1 MLPNASRDHSADR
14 ALWRA
19 SRAGDRDAFT
29 AIYECHVYALVNY
42 GEKIV
47 PHRATVEDA
56 IHDLFV
62 DLWRRRSALNDT
74 DSVRLYL
81 LKGLKRKLLR
91 TLSNRRRSTSLLSK
105 HFSADFFLEFSHE
118 FYLIARQVSEERREQ
133 LAERLATLPKREKEA
148 LYLRF
153 YGEMEYSEMAELM
166 QISVKTA
173 YNSVHNAIVRLRKS
187 FVRKA
192 QQQ

>member
-1 MLPNASRDHSADR
+1 MQPKASEDHNADR

-19 SRAGDRDAFT
+19 FRAGDRDAFT
-29 AIYECHVYALVNY
+29 AIYERHVYALVNY
-42 GEKIV
+42 GEKMV

-74 DSVRLYL
+74 DSVRFYL

-91 TLSNRRRSTSLLSK
+91 TLSNQRRSKNLLSK
-105 HFSADFFLEFSHE
+105 HFSPDFFLEFSHE
-118 FYLIARQVSEERREQ
+118 FYLIARQVSEEHREQ
-133 LAERLATLPKREKEA
+133 LAERLAALPKREKEA
-148 LYLRF
+148 LHLRF
-153 YGEMEYSEMAELM
+153 YEEMEYPEMAKLM

-187 FVRKA
+187 FAQKA
-192 QQQ
+192 RQQ